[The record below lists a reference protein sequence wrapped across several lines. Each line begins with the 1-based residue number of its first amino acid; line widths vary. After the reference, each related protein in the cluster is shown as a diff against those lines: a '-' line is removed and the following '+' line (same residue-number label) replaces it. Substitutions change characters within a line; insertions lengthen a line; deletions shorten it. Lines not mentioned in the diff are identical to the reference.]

1 MPSKQIATSTLWQVA
16 SQIAMVGLSI
26 ISVKFVAIGLTKEL
40 AGIYN
45 SSYGY
50 VQVFAI
56 LADFGLYAVAVRE
69 VSKATDKSK
78 VLGALI
84 TLRTII
90 LTLSFSCALLIVW
103 ILPQWH
109 GTALPVSVL
118 ITSMV
123 PIFTLFAGI
132 VRTCFQVEYN
142 MQYVFLAE
150 VTQRILST
158 AMIGALI
165 FMGVRASSD
174 TAHLHFMLYAG
185 AAGALLLFA
194 ISLYYGN
201 RLIPLRPTI
210 DKALM
215 KSLFLQAA
223 PFGVAYFCLALYRHF
238 DMTLIAL
245 LREDFEIQNAYY
257 GFILR
262 MADVGFLLPTYLL
275 NSMLPTLS
283 AKDSKGEDT
292 RVLLGKTFSALLLI
306 GITALLFSLMWSRPL
321 VSMLTTEQYL
331 STALR
336 PGSDTALRLVSLP
349 MFLNGI
355 IIYSF
360 YVLLN
365 RHNWQALVPRL
376 AVAAICSIVMNIILI
391 PKLGFVGAA
400 YTSIAVHVLLAVI
413 LFPKAVAEMP
423 FTLTRRFAKDFAIYT
438 LVLLAGLWL
447 FRPLLLT
454 SLSTLIGLA
463 AMSIII
469 VATGWF
475 CKLHKSLL

>member
-1 MPSKQIATSTLWQVA
+1 
-16 SQIAMVGLSI
+16 MVGLSI
-26 ISVKFVAIGLTKEL
+26 ISVKFVAMGLTKEL

-45 SSYGY
+45 SAYGY

-69 VSKATDKSK
+69 VSKATDKSR

-84 TLRTII
+84 TLRTLI
-90 LTLSFSCALLIVW
+90 LTLSFAAALLIVW
-103 ILPQWH
+103 ILPQWN
-109 GTALPVSVL
+109 GTTLPMSVSIVA
-118 ITSMV
+118 MV

-132 VRTCFQVEYN
+132 VRTCFQVEYK

-150 VTQRILST
+150 VTQRVLST
-158 AMIGALI
+158 VIIGALI
-165 FMGVRASSD
+165 VMGVRASTD
-174 TAHLHFMLYAG
+174 ITHLHVMLYAG
-185 AAGALLLFA
+185 VAGALVLLG

-201 RLIPLRPTI
+201 TLIPLRPTV
-210 DKALM
+210 DKAMM
-215 KSLFLQAA
+215 KTLFSQAA

-245 LREDFEIQNAYY
+245 LRNDFEIQNAYY

-292 RVLLGKTFSALLLI
+292 CVLLGKTFSTLLFI
-306 GITALLFSLMWSRPL
+306 GVTALLFSMLWSRPL
-321 VSMLTTEQYL
+321 VSMLTTDQYL
-331 STALR
+331 STAAR
-336 PGSDTALRLVSLP
+336 AGSDTALRLIALP
-349 MFLNGI
+349 MLLNGI
-355 IIYSF
+355 IMYSF

-365 RHNWQALVPRL
+365 RYNWQALVPRL
-376 AVAAICSIVMNIILI
+376 MLAAVCSISMNILLI
-391 PKLGFVGAA
+391 PKFGFVGAA
-400 YTSIAVHVLLAVI
+400 YTSIVIHLLLAII
-413 LFPKAVAEMP
+413 LFPKAVQEMP
-423 FTLTRRFAKDFAIYT
+423 FTLTKQFRKDFVIYSA
-438 LVLLAGLWL
+438 VLGAGLWL

-454 SLSTLIGLA
+454 GLSTLIGLA
-463 AMSIII
+463 AMSVLI

-475 CKLHKSLL
+475 LKLHKSLL